1 MAACETNKTLGN
13 THHCSNGYC
22 LNYASFLL
30 TDPTL
35 TPENIAAVLEQVED
49 WEIVCNDLLFPTSMP
64 KIMLAKVIIDRYDI
78 ASWLEI
84 SSRLFSYGQERAV
97 KAAKKYLPVSFQGT
111 ACVWRR
117 VPIHVY

>member
-1 MAACETNKTLGN
+1 MTSYTYKY
-13 THHCSNGYC
+13 SYC
-22 LNYASFLL
+22 SFLL

-49 WEIVCNDLLFPTSMP
+49 WKAIFNDLKVPIFMTALP
-64 KIMLAKVIIDRYDI
+64 KIKLAKLIINRYDI
-78 ASWLEI
+78 ASWMEI

-97 KAAKKYLPVSFQGT
+97 QAAKKYLPVSFQGT